1 MSAMTFT
8 EDNCGTYPPSYPQR
22 ESLRLQRY
30 NKLINYARFL
40 AKKCHLCEFGTN
52 GICFISQKVCNFW
65 SCTPNITVFFGI
77 AAAKIQHKLHIR
89 KKLTKISS
97 KKNIIL

>member
-30 NKLINYARFL
+30 NKLINYARVVQIKMPFMR
-40 AKKCHLCEFGTN
+40 N
-52 GICFISQKVCNFW
+52 W
-65 SCTPNITVFFGI
+65 
-77 AAAKIQHKLHIR
+77 HKWQM
-89 KKLTKISS
+89 
-97 KKNIIL
+97 ILKSIMLIK

>member
-30 NKLINYARFL
+30 NKNCTYARIL
-40 AKKCHLCEFGTN
+40 AIYC
-52 GICFISQKVCNFW
+52 
-65 SCTPNITVFFGI
+65 
-77 AAAKIQHKLHIR
+77 KINRLSEANCINAVKL
-89 KKLTKISS
+89 LVEEG
-97 KKNIIL
+97 L

>member
-30 NKLINYARFL
+30 NKLINCARFL
-40 AKKCHLCEFGTN
+40 AKKCGKFTYIHDFAN
-52 GICFISQKVCNFW
+52 KIA
-65 SCTPNITVFFGI
+65 SC
-77 AAAKIQHKLHIR
+77 R
-89 KKLTKISS
+89 
-97 KKNIIL
+97 ILRLDLRGG

>member
-30 NKLINYARFL
+30 NKNCTY
-40 AKKCHLCEFGTN
+40 AKKIALKSDFFSTEYKVQSTKYRVQSTN
-52 GICFISQKVCNFW
+52 HSI
-65 SCTPNITVFFGI
+65 
-77 AAAKIQHKLHIR
+77 
-89 KKLTKISS
+89 LTTDYSHPADCKQE
-97 KKNIIL
+97 NHFQVILLFLYINQNASNAIF